1 MKGEKIMIKKSIYP
15 KTERIS
21 ERGDRI
27 YLTEKMDGSN
37 LVFFKKDG
45 ELWFAQRKTIISLSE
60 IDEYRDIMYKGLYQ
74 FLKDNGNQLKENLH
88 DDSAL
93 CGEWMG

>member
-21 ERGDRI
+21 ERGDLI

-37 LVFFKKDG
+37 LVFFKKMENYG
-45 ELWFAQRKTIISLSE
+45 SP
-60 IDEYRDIMYKGLYQ
+60 
-74 FLKDNGNQLKENLH
+74 KEKL
-88 DDSAL
+88 
-93 CGEWMG
+93 